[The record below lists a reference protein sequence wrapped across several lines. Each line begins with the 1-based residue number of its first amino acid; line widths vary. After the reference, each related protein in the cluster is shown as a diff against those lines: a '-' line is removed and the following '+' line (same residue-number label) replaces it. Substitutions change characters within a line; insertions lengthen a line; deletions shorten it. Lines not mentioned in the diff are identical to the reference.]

1 VNEDGGKP
9 RVLFVDDEPN
19 VLSAFVRSLRAAP
32 FEVRTALN
40 GHSALETIRR
50 DGPFAAIVSDL
61 RMPGMDGVAMLR
73 RVREMAPDTVRVLLT
88 GQPDLEDA
96 IAAINQGS
104 IFRFI
109 TKPCPPPILRN
120 MVETAVAQHRLLVA
134 ERELLEQTLHGSI
147 RALTE
152 ILSLVSP
159 AAFGRATRL
168 RRSVSELLSSFDIR
182 EKWHVEVAA
191 MVSQIGCV
199 ILPPHTLESVYEG
212 RPLSEEEQAMIERMP
227 GVVEQVLGNIP
238 RLEPVLEILAYQHK
252 NYDGTGMPLDGVA
265 GEAIPWGSR
274 ALRVVV
280 DYDLLESQGNS
291 TAMAF
296 DVMRGRTG
304 RYDPAI
310 LERLAQIHKS
320 TQEFEVREL
329 PVRMLA
335 PGMVLAQDV
344 RTRQGSL
351 VIARGQEVTP
361 SLVERLRNFSS
372 RLGGQEPIR
381 VVIGKV
387 GAPATADPTLW
398 PAASGG
404 ASICS
409 LR

>member
-1 VNEDGGKP
+1 MNEDGGKP

-32 FEVRTALN
+32 FEVRTALD
-40 GHSALETIRR
+40 GPTALEAIRR
-50 DGPFAAIVSDL
+50 NGPFAAIVSDL
-61 RMPGMDGVAMLR
+61 RIPGMDGVSILR
-73 RVREMAPDTVRVLLT
+73 QARDLAPDTVRVLLT

-109 TKPCPPPILRN
+109 TKPCPPVVLQKV
-120 MVETAVAQHRLLVA
+120 VEAAVEQHRLLLA

-152 ILSLVSP
+152 ILSLVNP

-191 MVSQIGCV
+191 MISQIGCV

-227 GVVEQVLGNIP
+227 GVVGQVLGNIP

-252 NYDGTGMPLDGVA
+252 HYDGTGTPVDGVA

-291 TAMAF
+291 TGLAF
-296 DVMRGRTG
+296 DVMRGRAG
-304 RYDPAI
+304 CYDPVI
-310 LERLAQIHKS
+310 LERLAQIHRS
-320 TQEFEVREL
+320 AQEHEVREL
-329 PVRMLA
+329 PFRLLA

-351 VIARGQEVTP
+351 IVARGQEVTP
-361 SLVERLRNFSS
+361 SLIERLRNFSS
-372 RLGGQEPIR
+372 RLDGQESIR
-381 VVIGKV
+381 VVIR
-387 GAPATADPTLW
+387 
-398 PAASGG
+398 
-404 ASICS
+404 S
-409 LR
+409 LDTGPPSPRPPD